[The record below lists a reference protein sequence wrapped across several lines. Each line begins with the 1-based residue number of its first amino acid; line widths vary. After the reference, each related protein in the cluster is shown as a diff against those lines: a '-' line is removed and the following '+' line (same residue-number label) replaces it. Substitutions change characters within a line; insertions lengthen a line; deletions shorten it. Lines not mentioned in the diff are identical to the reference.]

1 MMEPVLIVA
10 LAVGIDLAAG
20 DPRNRYHPTAWI
32 GRMIAWVATR
42 ARTGEPLSERLG
54 GVALVALPCGA
65 VLAALAAISLGIG
78 LLGDGPAA
86 LILSVAASAILL
98 KSTIAV
104 REMERHAREVA
115 GSVTGGSIGTAR
127 GRLATIV
134 KRDTKHLDR
143 EHVISGAIESVS
155 ENTVDGVTGP
165 LFYFGALGLPGA
177 LTYRVVNTADS
188 MVGYRTSMFANL
200 GWFAANCDSI
210 INYVPARLTGL
221 VMVLASALLGMDWRG
236 SYRVMRRDGAS
247 TESRN
252 AGYPMSAMAGALGV
266 RLEKVDH
273 YRIGDGVGETGAGH
287 ILEAIRL
294 MKVTVL
300 LFCGAVTA
308 PLAVLLWHLGW
319 WIRV

>member
-1 MMEPVLIVA
+1 MMESVLIVA

-86 LILSVAASAILL
+86 LILSVAAGAILL

-155 ENTVDGVTGP
+155 ENTVDGV
-165 LFYFGALGLPGA
+165 
-177 LTYRVVNTADS
+177 
-188 MVGYRTSMFANL
+188 
-200 GWFAANCDSI
+200 
-210 INYVPARLTGL
+210 
-221 VMVLASALLGMDWRG
+221 
-236 SYRVMRRDGAS
+236 
-247 TESRN
+247 
-252 AGYPMSAMAGALGV
+252 
-266 RLEKVDH
+266 
-273 YRIGDGVGETGAGH
+273 
-287 ILEAIRL
+287 
-294 MKVTVL
+294 
-300 LFCGAVTA
+300 
-308 PLAVLLWHLGW
+308 
-319 WIRV
+319 